1 MPLYMHTNCLLF
13 ASYNKLLNNSTFYH
27 LKSLIA
33 LPIEIIRGFLG
44 VFFWGGGWVPLQ
56 VSPLNY
62 CMLACKINTLDLS
75 LSTLLLF

>member
-33 LPIEIIRGFLG
+33 LPIEIIRGF
-44 VFFWGGGWVPLQ
+44 FGGVPLQ

-75 LSTLLLF
+75 LYSTPFLK